1 MTKRAFLDTTKLPT
15 SASICADDEGSGME
29 EAVIV
34 VKMPA
39 LPGKGPNIVASV
51 LIAPGDVVAKGQ
63 ELFNV
68 ETSKRAVP
76 IVAPASGTI
85 ARVLVAQGDEPN
97 AQDVLAEIEED
108 ESDGTGTE
116 PADHEGESDSVG
128 AKSGGKAGGPT
139 EAASGPVG
147 AAAEPIEGTS
157 VSAVATARPA
167 EAASGPAGAAAEP
180 TEGTY
185 EPTRAAAETENE
197 SPGGTKPAPE
207 RFNMNDRASQLST
220 DNSGHAPDRFE
231 VRDCMSQRGD
241 AGSANDVGHAELL
254 IIGAGP
260 GGYVAALYAAKHG
273 LRVTLVERDTLGG
286 TCLNRGCIPTKAL
299 IASASL
305 HRDIMRAAEWGLQVE
320 GKVRPDM
327 RRIIGRKDRVVS
339 ELVNGIEY
347 LMDAN
352 GIRVIRGTARFDGND
367 AVIVSFGGNDG
378 ANIPP
383 NGDGNVDVAPNGD
396 GSASVAP
403 HGDGGASASSGGDGN
418 TSTSANNSLRLSF
431 DNCIIATGSTIRELD
446 LPGSDLHEVMNT
458 DEALAC
464 TTLPSSVVIVGGGVT
479 GMEFAF
485 MYANLGVEVTVIAR
499 RPRILHMFDEDAS
512 STIARSAA
520 NHGIRIEFESDVKR
534 FERTSDGLVRTV
546 YVSGCELRE
555 TTSERVLVAG
565 GRVPATRDLGLENA
579 GVTLD
584 ACTGAVAVDERMRT
598 NVEHVY
604 AIGDVNGLVMLAHA
618 ASYQGRIAVD
628 DILGREAAFDR
639 AIVPSVAYTDPEVAT
654 VGVGADEARA
664 SGTRADG
671 AHAAEARAS
680 GTRVDGARAGEVHAD
695 RAHVGETRASG
706 VHACGARA
714 GETRT
719 SGEHA
724 AEAHAGEPHASKAPL
739 AVGSFSF
746 AHNGKALADGD
757 AVGYV
762 ALICDADDLVK
773 GATIVGGHAATLIN
787 SISMAISAGLTGED
801 VRRAVFA
808 HPTTAEAI
816 HEAAC
821 DLSFGALH
829 E

>member
-1 MTKRAFLDTTKLPT
+1 
-15 SASICADDEGSGME
+15 ME

-34 VKMPA
+34 VKMPT

-68 ETSKRAVP
+68 ETSKQAVP

-108 ESDGTGTE
+108 ESDSTGTE

-128 AKSGGKAGGPT
+128 AKSRGKAGGPA

-147 AAAEPIEGTS
+147 AAAEPTEGTS
-157 VSAVATARPA
+157 
-167 EAASGPAGAAAEP
+167 G
-180 TEGTY
+180 
-185 EPTRAAAETENE
+185 PTRAAAEAENE

-207 RFNMNDRASQLST
+207 RFNMHDRASQLIADDSY
-220 DNSGHAPDRFE
+220 HAPDRFE
-231 VRDCMSQRGD
+231 VRDCTPQRGD
-241 AGSANDVGHAELL
+241 AGSANDGGHAELL
-254 IIGAGP
+254 VIGAGP

-286 TCLNRGCIPTKAL
+286 TCLNRGCIPTKTL

-305 HRDIMRAAEWGLQVE
+305 HRDIMRAAEWGLQID
-320 GKVRPDM
+320 GKVSPDM
-327 RRIIGRKDRVVS
+327 RSIIERKDRVVS

-383 NGDGNVDVAPNGD
+383 NGDGNVDVAP
-396 GSASVAP
+396 
-403 HGDGGASASSGGDGN
+403 HGDGDASASSSDDGN

-639 AIVPSVAYTDPEVAT
+639 TIVPSVAYTDPEVAT

-671 AHAAEARAS
+671 AHAAETRAAEARA
-680 GTRVDGARAGEVHAD
+680 DGARAGEVHAD

-714 GETRT
+714 GETRA

-762 ALICDADDLVK
+762 ALICDAGDLVK

-801 VRRAVFA
+801 VRHAVFA
-808 HPTTAEAI
+808 HPSTAEAI